1 MPEKMRKKSNIY
13 IKNRPATFEYAIE
26 DKLVAGIVLTGSE
39 IKSVR
44 AGKVSFNDSYCFF
57 HKGEL
62 WIRSLH
68 IAQYVNAGY
77 VGHDPTRE
85 RKLLLNK
92 KELRKWEQKIREKGY
107 TIVPLAMFISESGYA
122 KLEVGLGKGKK
133 LYDKRESIKQRDIE
147 RDLKQKNW

>member
-1 MPEKMRKKSNIY
+1 MRKKSNIY

>member
-1 MPEKMRKKSNIY
+1 MRKKSNIY

-92 KELRKWEQKIREKGY
+92 KELRKWGQKIREKGY